1 MNEKAVDKT
10 PPAADE
16 YQATLQLPTG
26 SPQVQPPFQDMRDG
40 DPRGG
45 GVCSVG
51 GAQRRGGALLT
62 LLSLWKEAICAF
74 RVGSGP
80 KGLNRG
86 GLDCHP
92 RALHT
97 KTTSYMMSC
106 EHGVCQDARMK
117 ARSIEVSGFSFLIG
131 SFLNPSPKLSNHRF
145 SQYIQ

>member
-40 DPRGG
+40 DPRVG

-62 LLSLWKEAICAF
+62 LLSL
-74 RVGSGP
+74 
-80 KGLNRG
+80 
-86 GLDCHP
+86 
-92 RALHT
+92 
-97 KTTSYMMSC
+97 
-106 EHGVCQDARMK
+106 
-117 ARSIEVSGFSFLIG
+117 
-131 SFLNPSPKLSNHRF
+131 
-145 SQYIQ
+145 